1 MIEIS
6 EPAGRFIRD
15 AWRRGRVLV
24 LSAPWREYAWQSA
37 LVALWRDAHDD
48 ALLVDH
54 VRVDAGEAIYLRT
67 DLVPMLRAHRYRLD
81 LHSIAGLWPGI
92 RVHALDAEPV
102 PIAFEEGLWPRIRG
116 PRR

>member
-6 EPAGRFIRD
+6 EPAGRFIRK
-15 AWRRGRVLV
+15 AWRQGRVLV
-24 LSAPWREYAWQSA
+24 LSAPWRDYEWDAA

-48 ALLVDH
+48 SLFVDH
-54 VRVDAGEAIYLRT
+54 VRIDAGEAIYLRA
-67 DLVPMLRAHRYRLD
+67 DLVPVLRSRSYRLD

-92 RVHALDAEPV
+92 CVRPLDAQPL